1 MIDIVLSV
9 MESKRYR
16 EFLRRQAAIRPLKKN
31 VVGGKIIL
39 GVLSEGDRGEPEG
52 SSDTLESILLGGGI
66 KGDAT
71 TDSEA
76 VLLLQ
81 YRLEM
86 LEREN
91 SQMRKSIRLMKVLI
105 AFMALTILAVSILI
119 IKLLL

>member
-16 EFLRRQAAIRPLKKN
+16 EFLRRQAKIRPLKKN

-52 SSDTLESILLGGGI
+52 SSDVLESLLLGGGI
-66 KGDAT
+66 KGDASI
-71 TDSEA
+71 DREA
-76 VLLLQ
+76 VSLLQ

-91 SQMRKSIRLMKVLI
+91 AQLRRRIRLMKILI
-105 AFMALTILAVSILI
+105 ALMALTILAVSIRMI
-119 IKLLL
+119 QLLL

>member
-16 EFLRRQAAIRPLKKN
+16 EFLRRQAEIRPLRRN

-52 SSDTLESILLGGGI
+52 SSDVLESLLLGGGI
-66 KGDAT
+66 KGDASI
-71 TDSEA
+71 DREA
-76 VLLLQ
+76 VSLLQ

-91 SQMRKSIRLMKVLI
+91 AQLRRRIRLMKILI
-105 AFMALTILAVSILI
+105 ALMALTILAVSIRMI
-119 IKLLL
+119 QLLL

>member
-1 MIDIVLSV
+1 MLSV

-31 VVGGKIIL
+31 FVGGKIIL
-39 GVLSEGDRGEPEG
+39 GVLSEEDRSEHEG
-52 SSDTLESILLGGGI
+52 SSDILESLLLRGGI

-91 SQMRKSIRLMKVLI
+91 SQMRKSIRLMKILI
-105 AFMALTILAVSILI
+105 AFMALTILAVSILM

>member
-16 EFLRRQAAIRPLKKN
+16 EFLRRQAEIRPLRRN

-52 SSDTLESILLGGGI
+52 SSDVLESLLLGGGI
-66 KGDAT
+66 KGDAAI
-71 TDSEA
+71 DREA
-76 VLLLQ
+76 VSLLQ

-91 SQMRKSIRLMKVLI
+91 AQLRRRIRLMKILI
-105 AFMALTILAVSILI
+105 ALMALTILAVSIRMI
-119 IKLLL
+119 QLLL

>member
-16 EFLRRQAAIRPLKKN
+16 EFLRRQAEIRPLRRN

-52 SSDTLESILLGGGI
+52 SSDVLESLLLGEGI
-66 KGDAT
+66 KGDAAI
-71 TDSEA
+71 DRKA
-76 VLLLQ
+76 VSLLQ

-91 SQMRKSIRLMKVLI
+91 AQMRRRIRLMKILIVL
-105 AFMALTILAVSILI
+105 MALTILAVSIRMI
-119 IKLLL
+119 QLLL

>member
-16 EFLRRQAAIRPLKKN
+16 EFLRRQAEIRPLRRN

-52 SSDTLESILLGGGI
+52 SSDVLESLLLGEGI
-66 KGDAT
+66 KGDAAI
-71 TDSEA
+71 DRKA
-76 VLLLQ
+76 VSLLQ

-91 SQMRKSIRLMKVLI
+91 AQMRRRIRLMRILI
-105 AFMALTILAVSILI
+105 ALMALTILAVSIRMI
-119 IKLLL
+119 QLLL